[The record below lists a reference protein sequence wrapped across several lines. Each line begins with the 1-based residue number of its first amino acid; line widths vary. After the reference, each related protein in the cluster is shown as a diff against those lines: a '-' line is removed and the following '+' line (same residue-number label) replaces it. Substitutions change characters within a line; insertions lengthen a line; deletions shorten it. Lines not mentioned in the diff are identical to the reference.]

1 MTRDAPRRADSES
14 ADRPDLSIVIVNR
27 NTRALLDECLASI
40 AALPDE
46 IGCDVVVVD
55 NGSSDGSATLVR
67 ESYPTVNL
75 LVNESN
81 TGYALAN
88 NQGLAL
94 STGRYLLLLN
104 SDTVVGPGSLA
115 RLVAFMDDHPEV
127 GACGPLLRYPDGRL
141 QRSCYSDPS
150 PRSYFAR
157 MVGLD
162 VLFPRSRLFGN
173 QYYGFDHAHTA
184 PVDSMLGA
192 ALLVRREAMDRVGT
206 LDEDLRLHFNDFDWC
221 LRIRKAGWKV
231 YFVHDAEIVHH
242 LQATTRVE
250 NQDFRVQG
258 ELVRNLLGFYRK
270 HYGPLGLAWM
280 RLWMT
285 IGFGARYLVLGAI
298 GLVLRGHADPV
309 ASRFRLGMARAGL
322 TGNPEQFRG

>member
-1 MTRDAPRRADSES
+1 MTDPGHSN
-14 ADRPDLSIVIVNR
+14 RPDLSIVIVNR
-27 NTRALLDECLASI
+27 NTRELLDECLASI
-40 AALPDE
+40 AAVPDAITCE
-46 IGCDVVVVD
+46 VIVVD
-55 NGSSDGSATLVR
+55 NGSSDGSTDLVR
-67 ESYPTVNL
+67 ELYP
-75 LVNESN
+75 LVQLHINDTN

-104 SDTVVGPGSLA
+104 SDTVVGSGSLA
-115 RLVAFMDDHPEV
+115 RLVDFMDHDPEA
-127 GACGPLLRYPDGRL
+127 GACGPMLRYPDGRL

-157 MVGLD
+157 MLGLD
-162 VLFPRSRLFGN
+162 ILFPRSRLFGN
-173 QYYGFDHAHTA
+173 QHYGFDHSHTA

-192 ALLVRREAMDRVGT
+192 ALLVRREAMDRVGM

-242 LQATTRVE
+242 LRATTRVE
-250 NQDFRVQG
+250 NQRFRVQD

-270 HYGPLGLAWM
+270 HYGPRGLAWM

-285 IGFGARYLVLGAI
+285 IGFGARYLIFRAI
-298 GLVLRGHADPV
+298 SAVQPGRADPV
-309 ASRFRLGMARAGL
+309 ASRFRLGMARCGL
-322 TGNPEQFRG
+322 TGNPEQFGPQ